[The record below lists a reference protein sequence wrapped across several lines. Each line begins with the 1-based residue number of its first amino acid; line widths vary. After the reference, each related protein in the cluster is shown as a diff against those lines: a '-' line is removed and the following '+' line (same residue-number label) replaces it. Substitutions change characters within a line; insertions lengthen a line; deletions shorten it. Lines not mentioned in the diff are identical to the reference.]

1 MGLEFKEPAYVLSA
15 KNARVLRS
23 NMVFN
28 LTVGFQDL
36 KDDGKLAM
44 YTIHIADTVKVGQE
58 RGVTLTDAAREAKD
72 CLFFFQSDEPTS
84 KPKLPKDKPK
94 GASPKK
100 QMSQKMAAGHVL
112 RTQTRSGGGAEVMQ
126 TTRTKIYPH
135 QVELHARRQ
144 TEGTARFESGAGGTG
159 AGEGKT
165 WKRFVSYK
173 GEAGLPSEV
182 TEPKVSFFLIVSRYL
197 GRS

>member
-1 MGLEFKEPAYVLSA
+1 MLSA

-28 LTVGFQDL
+28 LTIGFQDI
-36 KDDGKLAM
+36 KDNEKSAP

-72 CLFFFQSDEPTS
+72 CLFFFSEEPS
-84 KPKLPKDKPK
+84 KPAKEKSSKPPPGK
-94 GASPKK
+94 GAASASPKK
-100 QMSQKMAAGHVL
+100 NQKVAAGHTL
-112 RTQTRSGGGAEVMQ
+112 RTATRSGGGAEVMQ

-135 QVELHARRQ
+135 QVELHAKRQ
-144 TEGTARFESGAGGTG
+144 SEGASRFESGGGG
-159 AGEGKT
+159 QGGNEGKT
-165 WKRFVSYK
+165 WKRFISYK

-182 TEPKVSFFLIVSRYL
+182 TEPKVKAFPLMIL
-197 GRS
+197 ETNDL

>member
-36 KDDGKLAM
+36 KDDEKSAP

-58 RGVTLTDAAREAKD
+58 RGVTLTDAARDAKD

-84 KPKLPKDKPK
+84 KPKQTKDKGSALK
-94 GASPKK
+94 GGSPKK

-144 TEGTARFESGAGGTG
+144 SEGTARFESGAGGTG
-159 AGEGKT
+159 GGEGKT

-182 TEPKVSFFLIVSRYL
+182 TEPKVSFLPF
-197 GRS
+197 